1 MIKSNKD
8 LIFSTPIFIVG
19 FIGIG
24 YIIHSPYLLGW
35 FLKILFIFSVS
46 IISLIIIKPIIRAII
61 KRIRQ
66 VN

>member
-1 MIKSNKD
+1 MIKSKD
-8 LIFSTPIFIVG
+8 LIFATPIFIVC

-24 YIIHSPYLLGW
+24 YIIHSPYLLGC
-35 FLKILFIFSVS
+35 FYKILFIFLVL
-46 IISLIIIKPIIRAII
+46 IVSLIILKPIIRAII